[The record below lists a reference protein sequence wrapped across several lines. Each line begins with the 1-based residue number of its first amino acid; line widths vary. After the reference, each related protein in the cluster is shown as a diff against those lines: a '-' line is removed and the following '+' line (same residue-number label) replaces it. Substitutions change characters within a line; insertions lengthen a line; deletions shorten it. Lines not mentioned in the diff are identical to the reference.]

1 MINDE
6 TSMDALMHTWCFYD
20 LQVFDLIIYKC
31 LIIRLPD
38 YMYLYSRYIYSISN
52 PITGQYGTT
61 LDQMQCPIL
70 SSIAIAFVVSSF
82 ECSARIFHETNT
94 SWWRGRRF
102 FQFPTPVLDVE
113 TQPWPGTFG

>member
-38 YMYLYSRYIYSISN
+38 YMYLYSRYYIYIGVLLFYFKPNNRSIR
-52 PITGQYGTT
+52 Y
-61 LDQMQCPIL
+61 
-70 SSIAIAFVVSSF
+70 
-82 ECSARIFHETNT
+82 NT
-94 SWWRGRRF
+94 RPNAMPNSLVHCDCICCF
-102 FQFPTPVLDVE
+102 KF
-113 TQPWPGTFG
+113 